1 MGRSFMDNQLNITQ
15 KAVLGLIRKGYENK
29 VNIKYIAKTLGMSP
43 RQVVYTLAELREF
56 YPVCSTTL
64 DGGGVWIADCNKD
77 IVNFVKHIQKLRD
90 IHQLTIN
97 YMEGHIK

>member
-1 MGRSFMDNQLNITQ
+1 MEQELTVTQ
-15 KAVLGLIRKGYENK
+15 QAVLDLLRKGYKNK
-29 VNIKYIAKTLGMSP
+29 VTIGYIAKFLGITK
-43 RQVVYTLAELREF
+43 RQVGYILVELREH

-77 IVNFVKHIQKLRD
+77 IVDFVKRMQKLRD
-90 IHQLTIN
+90 QHQLTIN